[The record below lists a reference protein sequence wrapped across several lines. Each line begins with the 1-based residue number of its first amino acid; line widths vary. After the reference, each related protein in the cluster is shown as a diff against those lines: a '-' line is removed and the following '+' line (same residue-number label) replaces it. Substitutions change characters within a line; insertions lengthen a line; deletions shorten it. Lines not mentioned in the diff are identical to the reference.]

1 MGGLLRESHGARRAK
16 FIVSLGAEP
25 ALRDAMF
32 GRMKAW
38 AAAGDAMHDRTARGL
53 AASPLL
59 VRADAARLAARLR
72 EIAGADSMGACAKI
86 RDALLGNGA
95 RVDAAAA
102 ALPETLPM
110 AADVDGAAPPLAAAA
125 GGVLICSTA
134 ACTSAAAMLRAE
146 APACLACELACRYGR
161 ESAVC
166 ARCSIIML
174 AMLRLGSAFS
184 PPRRRCSVLAWHAL
198 VRSCRSWARP
208 MGVYRS
214 AVVLLCYAQVAA
226 DDANETEC
234 RALGFGP
241 SLLCSSCH
249 KLGEFVGE
257 SDPLVS
263 ECTGCCKEESDHA
276 SVVYASAVL
285 DVCR

>member
-1 MGGLLRESHGARRAK
+1 MLGKLPMFSATVASAFFAPKASLLR
-16 FIVSLGAEP
+16 
-25 ALRDAMF
+25 
-32 GRMKAW
+32 W
-38 AAAGDAMHDRTARGL
+38 WRGTR
-53 AASPLL
+53 L
-59 VRADAARLAARLR
+59 VL
-72 EIAGADSMGACAKI
+72 
-86 RDALLGNGA
+86 
-95 RVDAAAA
+95 
-102 ALPETLPM
+102 
-110 AADVDGAAPPLAAAA
+110 
-125 GGVLICSTA
+125 
-134 ACTSAAAMLRAE
+134 
-146 APACLACELACRYGR
+146 
-161 ESAVC
+161 
-166 ARCSIIML
+166 
-174 AMLRLGSAFS
+174 
-184 PPRRRCSVLAWHAL
+184 
-198 VRSCRSWARP
+198 RSCRSWARP

-257 SDPLVS
+257 SDPLVG